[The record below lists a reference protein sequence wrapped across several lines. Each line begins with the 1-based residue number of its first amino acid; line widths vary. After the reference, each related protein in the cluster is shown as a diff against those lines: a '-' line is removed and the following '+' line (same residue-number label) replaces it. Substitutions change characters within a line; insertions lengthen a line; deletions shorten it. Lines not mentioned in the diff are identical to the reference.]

1 MPAPVQQKILIEEIK
16 EDVVVLKNG
25 DLRGVLMT
33 SSVNFYL
40 KSSDEQSSLIMKF
53 QNFLNSLD
61 FPVQILMLSRH
72 LNIEE
77 YLAYIEQKKQE
88 QANELLRIQVSEY
101 LDFIKGLVQIGSIMD
116 QSFFVVVPLAK
127 VEGKEGSLV
136 KKLGLFK
143 KPAADQGTKSFDEL
157 KNQLWQRLDYVA
169 NGLAAL
175 GLKAAPLNAEEL
187 VQLFH
192 RLYNMGT
199 KNVSAATAK

>member
-143 KPAADQGTKSFDEL
+143 KPAADQETKGFDEL